1 MPSVFAILKVH
12 ADKVD
17 EASKA
22 LGQMAEHVRSTEP
35 GNQAYVFHQRK
46 DDPTVFLAYEEYVDD
61 AAFEAHGK
69 NLASQGAK
77 LAGLFDGPPEIAV
90 CEHVG

>member
-1 MPSVFAILKVH
+1 MLTVFATLKVK

-17 EASKA
+17 DARKA
-22 LGQMAEHVRSTEP
+22 LSELAEYVRSSEP
-35 GNQAYVFHQRK
+35 GNKAYTIHQRK